1 MSIRYVDYDG
11 VYDANFRGSTFYFC
25 ECAAGE
31 VSRTG
36 DNGKGNSA
44 IEGKQNRRLRDVR
57 LKQYIPRSTRDDH
70 ETSGRRSKRLG
81 MWRN

>member
-1 MSIRYVDYDG
+1 MGKRYGDYDG
-11 VYDANFRGSTFYFC
+11 VYDANFRGSTFCFC

-44 IEGKQNRRLRDVR
+44 IEGKENRRLRDVR
-57 LKQYIPRSTRDDH
+57 I
-70 ETSGRRSKRLG
+70 
-81 MWRN
+81 